1 MDGAWHR
8 TFTAILWGASLYVMY
23 ECNIEGPEPY
33 YAASLGFV
41 ANMLFVH
48 SDLDQLESH
57 ASASER
63 LFSVLVHLAIFGL
76 AVWAVAQ
83 ANPGLDLLEF
93 FEICRWIR

>member
-1 MDGAWHR
+1 VDGAWHR
-8 TFTAILWGASLYVMY
+8 AGTVALWGASLYIMY
-23 ECNIEGPEPY
+23 ECGVEGSEPY

-41 ANMLFVH
+41 TNMLFSH
-48 SDLDQLESH
+48 PDLDQLESH

-93 FEICRWIR
+93 LEICRWIR